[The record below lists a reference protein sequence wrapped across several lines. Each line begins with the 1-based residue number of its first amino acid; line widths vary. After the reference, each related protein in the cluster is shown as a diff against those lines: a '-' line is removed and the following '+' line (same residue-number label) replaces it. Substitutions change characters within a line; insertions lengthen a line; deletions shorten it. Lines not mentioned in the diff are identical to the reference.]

1 MTAIKYVTPKDA
13 EAVNGLINKAVRS
26 VQKAR
31 VDVQIAAVGILI
43 HAEKHGDWTKAND
56 LVTGLGNTI
65 NGKALV
71 EWFVQ
76 YGGLVI
82 DEEAQAFSG
91 WKGAEHIR
99 ERFQEAKAKMWWD
112 LKQAN
117 PFRGFDLEAALKKVI
132 SDHEKVAKKMDELP
146 EEDKAKVKTQ
156 VNEETIRAVL
166 KLCKFEAIIG

>member
-1 MTAIKYVTPKDA
+1 MAAIKYVTPKDA
-13 EAVNGLINKAVRS
+13 AAVEGLIGKAVRS

-31 VDVQIAAVGILI
+31 VDVQIAAVAILI

-71 EWFVQ
+71 EWFVV

-82 DEEAQAFSG
+82 DEEAAAFTG
-91 WKGAEHIR
+91 WNGAEHIK

-112 LKQAN
+112 LKQTN
-117 PFRGFDLEAALKKVI
+117 PFKGFDLEAALKKVI
-132 SDHEKVAKKMDELP
+132 SDHERVTKKMDTMTD
-146 EEDKAKVKTQ
+146 EEKAKVKTQ
-156 VNEETIRAVL
+156 VNADTIQAVM
-166 KLCKFEAIIG
+166 KLCNFEAIVG